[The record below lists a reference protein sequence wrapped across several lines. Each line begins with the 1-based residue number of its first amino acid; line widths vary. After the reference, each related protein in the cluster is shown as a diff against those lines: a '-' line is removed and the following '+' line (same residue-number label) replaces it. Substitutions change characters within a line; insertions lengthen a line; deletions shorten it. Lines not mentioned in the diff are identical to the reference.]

1 MSIKPGA
8 LRFNTDSMKLE
19 IFRGSANYE
28 GSASM
33 AGIGTLAAGQWEEI
47 VATSDFDRALGG
59 RGVIAGGFRT
69 PTAPS
74 EIDFITI
81 SSTGNSQNFGD
92 LTASRYGITQ
102 ASDGKRGVFAGGRN
116 DPTPAASMTT
126 IDYITISS
134 TGNAVTF
141 GTLTTASA
149 AGTRGT
155 LSNSTRGIFAGVE
168 NGTNSN
174 SISYIT
180 ISTTGTPSDFG
191 DLTVAGGGRG
201 QCCSSTRGIVGGTNP
216 GSLSNVID
224 FITISTLG
232 DAQDFGDFTS
242 NYGNSS
248 AVSNSTRGVFAC
260 GTTPSSP
267 AGIGSNIMEY
277 VTIAN
282 LGNAIDF
289 GDLSDTRRSKGA
301 MCSPTRGVFVAGAD
315 PWINIMEYITI
326 TSTGNALDF
335 GDLDR
340 TAEGPG
346 ALSNAH
352 GGL

>member
-1 MSIKPGA
+1 MPNPGA
-8 LRFNTDSMKLE
+8 LRFNTDSLKLE
-19 IFRGSANYE
+19 LFDGN
-28 GSASM
+28 
-33 AGIGTLAAGQWEEI
+33 QWTEI
-47 VATSDFDRALGG
+47 VATSPEAQTGG
-59 RGVIAGGFRT
+59 ARGIIGGGWD
-69 PTAPS
+69 APAPA
-74 EIDFITI
+74 EMDFITI
-81 SSTGNSQNFGD
+81 SSTGNTQNFGN

-102 ASDGKRGVFAGGRN
+102 ASDRTRGVFAGGRN

-134 TGNAVTF
+134 TGNATSF
-141 GTLTTASA
+141 GSLATASS

-180 ISTTGTPSDFG
+180 IQSTGTPQDFG
-191 DLTVAGGGRG
+191 DLTATGGGRG
-201 QCCSSTRGIVGGTNP
+201 QCCSSTRGICGGTSP
-216 GSLSNVID
+216 ISNVID

-232 DAQDFGDFTS
+232 NAADFGDFTT
-242 NYGNSS
+242 NYANSS

-260 GTTPSSP
+260 GTTPTSP

-277 VTIAN
+277 ITIST

-301 MCSPTRGVFVAGAD
+301 MCSPTRGVFVGGAD
-315 PWINIMEYITI
+315 PGSNIMEYITI
-326 TSTGNALDF
+326 TSTGNAIDF

-340 TAEGPG
+340 NAESPG